1 MSTAANPPAASASPQ
16 PPAIGPTA
24 FGPVEVRPLSR
35 IQKVIA
41 TTLSRNWATIPHVTH
56 HDEADVSALNTLR
69 GGLAARTGTK
79 VTPLAFMMKAAV
91 AALKELPQLNASYDA
106 ASNALVIKKY
116 YHLGFAVDTPAGLVV
131 PVIRDADRKGVVE
144 LSLEIAD
151 LSARARTKGLPISV
165 MEGGSFTLS
174 SLGSIGGTG
183 FTPIINA
190 PEVAILGTTR
200 SYEKPVKVDD
210 QLAWRTVLPLS
221 LSYDHRV
228 INGADAARF
237 CVAFAR
243 AIAHPERLVEGA
255 SAAAPGSLFEDPAR

>member
-1 MSTAANPPAASASPQ
+1 MNTAGNPPGASSPAQ
-16 PPAIGPTA
+16 PPAIGPAA

-35 IQKVIA
+35 IQKVVA

-56 HDEADVSALNTLR
+56 HDEADISALNALR
-69 GGLAARTGTK
+69 GGLAAQAGTK
-79 VTPLAFMMKAAV
+79 LTPLAFMMKAAV
-91 AALKELPQLNASYDA
+91 AALRELPQLNASYDA
-106 ASNALVIKKY
+106 ASNTLVIKKY

-131 PVIRDADRKGVVE
+131 PVIRDADRKSVVE
-144 LSLEIAD
+144 LSQEIAE
-151 LSARARTKGLPISV
+151 LSVRARAKGLPISV

-200 SYEKPVKVDD
+200 SYEKPVKIDS

-243 AIAHPERLVEGA
+243 AIADPERLVEGQ
-255 SAAAPGSLFEDPAR
+255 SAAGPDRLSEEPAR